1 MGSFKWPI
9 KSQRD
14 WLVYT
19 FCNVSHAA
27 RTLWTASMKQ
37 SFGTLIVE
45 LLWPRN
51 TTARVQGILV
61 KDSRRNG
68 GCQLP
73 RYQLMAWV
81 KSHGRDCIIKGMPP
95 VESSKQPWQLI
106 LVFCLKWRFHK
117 STWILF
123 PRSVSTISRY
133 ISLSPYI
140 RDQCGLW
147 QGLITFD
154 QYSFY
159 YSTFP

>member
-1 MGSFKWPI
+1 
-9 KSQRD
+9 
-14 WLVYT
+14 
-19 FCNVSHAA
+19 
-27 RTLWTASMKQ
+27 
-37 SFGTLIVE
+37 
-45 LLWPRN
+45 
-51 TTARVQGILV
+51 
-61 KDSRRNG
+61 
-68 GCQLP
+68 
-73 RYQLMAWV
+73 
-81 KSHGRDCIIKGMPP
+81 
-95 VESSKQPWQLI
+95 
-106 LVFCLKWRFHK
+106 VFCLKWRFHK